1 MIQAVIFDLDGTLLD
16 RDRSLL
22 KFVEEQFERL
32 IRPNV
37 EVDKESYIKRFI
49 ALDSR
54 GYVWKDKVYQELIR
68 EFELRLDWNEL
79 LDDYKIGFSNHAVSF
94 PNMIEL
100 LDSLKEKGYKLAM
113 ITNGF
118 GDFQASNIQALQIA
132 HYFDEI
138 LISEREGLRKPDPA
152 IFLRAAEKLNV
163 ATEACVYV
171 GDHPVNDITASK
183 AKGMKGIWKE
193 DNYYTESFEFDA
205 KVKDLIEIRHLVE
218 QWK

>member
-79 LDDYKIGFSNHAVSF
+79 LDDYKKGFSNHAVSF

-100 LDSLKEKGYKLAM
+100 LDGLKEKGYKLAM

-118 GDFQASNIQALQIA
+118 GVFQASNIQALQIA

-183 AKGMKGIWKE
+183 ATGMKGIWKE
-193 DNYYTESFEFDA
+193 DNYYTESFEYDA

>member
-32 IRPNV
+32 IRPNG

-68 EFELRLDWNEL
+68 EFGLRMDWNEL
-79 LDDYKIGFSNHAVSF
+79 LEDYKIGFSNHAVSF

-118 GDFQASNIQALQIA
+118 GNFQASNIQALQIA

-163 ATEACVYV
+163 AIEACVYV

-183 AKGMKGIWKE
+183 ATGMRGIWKE
-193 DNYYTESFEFDA
+193 DNYYTESFEYDA
-205 KVKDLIEIRHLVE
+205 KVTDLIEIRHLVE